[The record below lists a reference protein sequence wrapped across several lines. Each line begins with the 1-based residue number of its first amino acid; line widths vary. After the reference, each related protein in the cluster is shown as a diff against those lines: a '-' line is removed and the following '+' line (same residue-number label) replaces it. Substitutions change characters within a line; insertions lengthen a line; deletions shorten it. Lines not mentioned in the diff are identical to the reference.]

1 MRAVLFLEN
10 DYWKINAQNLYLENR
25 SVCVSTS
32 SWKVCEVSPVDPLFS
47 CQTACSCSF
56 SSGSGCG
63 VKKFAK
69 MSPARTDWWV
79 SLPAGWWQGGR
90 PVRRT
95 GGRQGLASKPD
106 RRCAKYVTDPPFH
119 SHFPGPGY
127 VLAACEAPRCSTLFI
142 HPYEPS
148 WCLTPFVN

>member
-1 MRAVLFLEN
+1 M
-10 DYWKINAQNLYLENR
+10 
-25 SVCVSTS
+25 
-32 SWKVCEVSPVDPLFS
+32 
-47 CQTACSCSF
+47 
-56 SSGSGCG
+56 
-63 VKKFAK
+63 KKFAK

-127 VLAACEAPRCSTLFI
+127 VLAACEAPRCSTLFT
-142 HPYEPS
+142 PS
-148 WCLTPFVN
+148 NPPQLMSDPVCELVSACEQRSATVSQKFLHISDQILPPAKLHLRQFE